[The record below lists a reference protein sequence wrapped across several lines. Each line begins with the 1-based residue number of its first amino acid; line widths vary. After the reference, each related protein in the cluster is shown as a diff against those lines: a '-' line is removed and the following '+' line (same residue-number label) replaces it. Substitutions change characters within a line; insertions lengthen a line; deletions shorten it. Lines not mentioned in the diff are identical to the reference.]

1 MRGSEVIF
9 AQELTLHELF
19 SILNPFAMPAAGY
32 NHTVLLKSDGNA
44 VAFGDNSYGQCDI
57 PPLEAGMSYIQV
69 AAGGCVFIDQWG
81 YRTDGGHTVLLK
93 SDGNAVA
100 FGDNSYG
107 QCDIP
112 PLETGMSY
120 IQVSAGWVH
129 IVLLRSDGSAVAF
142 GHNSCGQ
149 CDIPP
154 LEAGMSYIQVSA
166 GGRHTVLLKSDG
178 TAVARGEQCKH
189 GACDIP
195 ELEAGLSYTQ
205 VSAGSYHTVLLKS
218 DGTAVEWPR
227 PRTFP
232 KLADGTFY
240 TEVSAGTS
248 HTVLLKSDGS
258 AVAAAAPHSY
268 YLARTNPPYCDSAG
282 SCEGECHIPRLEF
295 GEFYMQVSAGH
306 GFTVLLKCDGS
317 AVACGDNSRGQ
328 CALQI
333 LAKPGARRVRRHIR
347 QRMEQQ
353 RQFFVQNPTNGVT
366 LRDSVMLLDFAQDGE
381 DWFILTC
388 STLSGR
394 EILRWTKHHEQR
406 VRILYEQLAHYLHV
420 PNQNLR
426 LVPDGQ
432 FLAGLCR
439 ANPSLGEVACR
450 RRHT

>member
-1 MRGSEVIF
+1 M
-9 AQELTLHELF
+9 APT
-19 SILNPFAMPAAGY
+19 
-32 NHTVLLKSDGNA
+32 
-44 VAFGDNSYGQCDI
+44 
-57 PPLEAGMSYIQV
+57 
-69 AAGGCVFIDQWG
+69 
-81 YRTDGGHTVLLK
+81 
-93 SDGNAVA
+93 
-100 FGDNSYG
+100 
-107 QCDIP
+107 
-112 PLETGMSY
+112 
-120 IQVSAGWVH
+120 
-129 IVLLRSDGSAVAF
+129 
-142 GHNSCGQ
+142 
-149 CDIPP
+149 
-154 LEAGMSYIQVSA
+154 
-166 GGRHTVLLKSDG
+166 
-178 TAVARGEQCKH
+178 
-189 GACDIP
+189 
-195 ELEAGLSYTQ
+195 
-205 VSAGSYHTVLLKS
+205 
-218 DGTAVEWPR
+218 
-227 PRTFP
+227 
-232 KLADGTFY
+232 
-240 TEVSAGTS
+240 GTS

-328 CALQI
+328 CALSI

-426 LVPDGQ
+426 LVLPDGQ

-450 RRHT
+450 RRRHT